1 MPYALTKHSSIYN
14 LRADVKVPTI
24 CMVDAAEGV
33 LGIEWINGKSVRVLL
48 GGGADDEDVAEE
60 IMDEDHED
68 HEGEEEEQDM
78 LSEYLVTKS
87 TSFAFDIDPL
97 NRWIETFVGEVM
109 SMIGTEIAKMHLAD
123 VIHGDLT
130 TSNMMLRHPTSCPSK
145 KAELVRSW
153 SRADASNTLS

>member
-1 MPYALTKHSSIYN
+1 
-14 LRADVKVPTI
+14 
-24 CMVDAAEGV
+24 MVDAAEGV

-60 IMDEDHED
+60 IVDEDHED
-68 HEGEEEEQDM
+68 HGGEEEEQDM

-87 TSFAFDIDPL
+87 TSFAFNIDPL
-97 NRWIETFVGEVM
+97 DRWIETVVGEVM

-145 KAELVRSW
+145 KTELVRSW
-153 SRADASNTLS
+153 SRADASNTLN